1 MVHALIIDDEPASC
15 DALRTLLRSH
25 PEISVRREA
34 GTIAEARVAL
44 ASPDYDLVFLDIQ
57 LIGGTGFDLVPLVRP
72 GARIIFVTAY
82 DRHAV
87 RAFEVNAVDYLLK
100 PVAPERLAQAITR
113 VLSAP
118 RTAGPDTPA
127 SAGASARLTLDDRVL
142 LKLGA
147 GHERFVRVAD
157 IRCIASNENY
167 TEVFVGAPAERL
179 LVRRTLQAWEDTL
192 PVEQFVRVHRQTV
205 ANLAHAR
212 GLQRQT
218 DSVSLLTVDGLTTPV
233 TVSHR
238 YLPALRD
245 RLPSTRD

>member
-15 DALRTLLRSH
+15 DALRTLLRAH

-34 GTIAEARVAL
+34 GTLAEARIAL
-44 ASPDYDLVFLDIQ
+44 ASTDYQLVFLDIQ

-87 RAFEVNAVDYLLK
+87 RAFEVNALDYLLK
-100 PVAPERLAQAITR
+100 PVAPARLAQAIAR
-113 VLSAP
+113 VIAALRAP
-118 RTAGPDTPA
+118 AGEESVPTGTP
-127 SAGASARLTLDDRVL
+127 ARLTVDDRVL

-179 LVRRTLQAWEDTL
+179 LVRRTLRAWEDAL
-192 PVEQFVRVHRQTV
+192 PAEQFVRVHRQTV
-205 ANLAHAR
+205 ANLTHAR

-218 DSVSLLTVDGLTTPV
+218 DSVSHLTLAGMAAPV
-233 TVSHR
+233 SVSNR
-238 YLPALRD
+238 YLPALRE
-245 RLPSTRD
+245 RLVSAQR